1 MPKFVRYA
9 VQAVLYGLFAL
20 VVGYFST
27 SPRYRVLQDDQGL
40 LRLSLQHPGK
50 LLVECRQRSAEELA
64 KMPPNMRASADC
76 PRKRSPVAVLV
87 ELDGKPIIEDSYAP
101 AGLSK
106 DGASAAYRR
115 MPIPAGQHQLHVRIN
130 DDQKVQGYTHDR
142 AFALNVK
149 PGQIVLIDFQQE
161 LGGVVIR

>member
-1 MPKFVRYA
+1 MSKFIRYA
-9 VQAVLYGLFAL
+9 IQAVLYGLFAL

-27 SPRYRVLQDDQGL
+27 SPHYRLLGDNEGL

-50 LLVECRQRSAEELA
+50 LLVECRQRSAQELA
-64 KMPPNMRASADC
+64 KLPPNMRTSADC
-76 PRKRSPVAVLV
+76 PRERSPVAVRV
-87 ELDGKPIIEDSYAP
+87 ELDGKPIIDDSYAP

-115 MPIPAGQHQLHVRIN
+115 MPIPTGQHQLHVRIN
-130 DDQKVQGYTHDR
+130 DDKNVKGFTHDR
-142 AFALNVK
+142 EFALNVK
-149 PGQIVLIDFQQE
+149 PGEIVLIDFQPE

>member
-1 MPKFVRYA
+1 MSKFIRYP

-20 VVGYFST
+20 VVGYFAT
-27 SPRYRVLQDDQGL
+27 SPRYRLLGDNEGL

-64 KMPPNMRASADC
+64 KLPPNMRTSADC
-76 PRKRSPVAVLV
+76 PRERSPVAVRV
-87 ELDGKPIIEDSYAP
+87 ELDGKPIIDDAYAP

-115 MPIPAGQHQLHVRIN
+115 MPIPTGQHQLHVRVN
-130 DDQKVQGYTHDR
+130 DDKNVQGYTHDR
-142 AFALNVK
+142 EFALNVK
-149 PGQIVLIDFQQE
+149 PGQIVLIDFQPE

>member
-1 MPKFVRYA
+1 MSKFVRYPI
-9 VQAVLYGLFAL
+9 QALLYALFAL

-27 SPRYRVLQDDQGL
+27 SPRYHLLNEGEGL

-64 KMPPNMRASADC
+64 KMPPNMRTSAEC
-76 PRKRSPVAVLV
+76 PRARSPVAVRV
-87 ELDGKPIIEDSYAP
+87 ELDGKPIIDDSYAP

-115 MPIPAGQHQLHVRIN
+115 MPIPTGEHQLHVRIN
-130 DDQKVQGYTHDR
+130 DDKNVQGYTHDR

-149 PGQIVLIDFQQE
+149 PGQIVLIDFQPE
-161 LGGVVIR
+161 LGGVVVR

>member
-1 MPKFVRYA
+1 MSKFIRYP

-27 SPRYRVLQDDQGL
+27 SPHYRLLGDSEGL

-50 LLVECRQRSAEELA
+50 LLVECRQRRPEELA

-76 PRKRSPVAVLV
+76 PRERSPVAVRI
-87 ELDGKPIIEDSYAP
+87 ELDGKPIIDDSYAP

-130 DDQKVQGYTHDR
+130 DDKNVKGYTHDR
-142 AFALNVK
+142 ELALNVK
-149 PGQIVLIDFQQE
+149 PGQIVLIDFQPE

>member
-1 MPKFVRYA
+1 MSKFSRYTI
-9 VQAVLYGLFAL
+9 QAILYGLFAL

-27 SPRYRVLQDDQGL
+27 SPHYRLLGDNEGL

-64 KMPPNMRASADC
+64 KLPPNMRTAADC
-76 PRKRSPVAVLV
+76 PRERSPVAVRV
-87 ELDGKPIIEDSYAP
+87 ELDGKPIINDSYAP

-130 DDQKVQGYTHDR
+130 DDKKVQGYTHNR
-142 AFALNVK
+142 EFALNVT
-149 PGQIVLIDFQQE
+149 PGQIVLIDFQPE
-161 LGGVVIR
+161 LGGIVIR